1 MKKVLGIVGWIMW
14 AFGLLIFVSG
24 ALASSEDPNT
34 ASFGY
39 IMLGMYL
46 FLSVLYFLVHFRMK
60 KVRKDKTAEKI
71 ERERKIE
78 AELIPAHVHATR
90 HEAGLP
96 VPSGVPC
103 EVRVF
108 SKHLEFSV
116 AARRYV
122 VPMDRVTGAQEFNET
137 EMRQYIK
144 SSAFQ
149 TILGGLA
156 FGGVGAV
163 VGAMPES
170 KYRREVSKHNLLVS
184 FLSEDGSP
192 SSVVLSSDTSLFV
205 LGNMVRHYCR
215 GVANKAVSL

>member
-1 MKKVLGIVGWIMW
+1 MKKALGIIGWVLWVAVLVII
-14 AFGLLIFVSG
+14 GLPTLEGAVEGGEIF
-24 ALASSEDPNT
+24 
-34 ASFGY
+34 
-39 IMLGMYL
+39 LGLYVV
-46 FLSVLYFLVHFRMK
+46 LSAMFYFPYRAMK
-60 KVRKDKTAEKI
+60 KRKALKAVEKI

-78 AELIPAHVHATR
+78 AELIPAHVHTAR

-96 VPSGVPC
+96 VPAGVPC

-116 AARRYV
+116 AAQRYT

-149 TILGGLA
+149 TVLGGLA

-184 FLSEDGSP
+184 FLAENGTP

-205 LGNMVRHYCR
+205 LGNAVRHYCR
-215 GVANKAVSL
+215 GAANNTVSL